1 MTQTLC
7 FLLLSVAPVADDAPP
22 HVRQYL
28 SRCQMAGST
37 AVGLPLPPAKD
48 DMGTL
53 DSDKIAVRKGRG
65 VLVLEVVDADEAI
78 VRAWHPQA
86 ESPRDRPLNED
97 ELTFVDL
104 WLEGIETS
112 DLTAGMPAKLPQ
124 VFHVVGSKVFDTTCG
139 KRSLP
144 LLTPIDVEQYRTK

>member
-7 FLLLSVAPVADDAPP
+7 FLLSLVALVADDAPP
-22 HVRQYL
+22 HVRKYL
-28 SRCQMAGST
+28 ARCQEAGST
-37 AVGLPLPPAKD
+37 VVGLPWPLAKD

-53 DSDKIAVRKGRG
+53 DADKIAVRKGKG

-78 VRAWHPQA
+78 VRAWHPLPDA
-86 ESPRDRPLNED
+86 SRDRPAGED

-104 WLEGIETS
+104 WLEGIDTS
-112 DLTAGMPAKLPQ
+112 GLTAGMAAKLPQ
-124 VFHVVGSKVFDTTCG
+124 VFHVAGSKLFDTTCG

-144 LLTPIDVEQYRTK
+144 LLTPIDVERYRKK

>member
-1 MTQTLC
+1 MTQILC
-7 FLLLSVAPVADDAPP
+7 CLLLSVAPVADDAPP
-22 HVRQYL
+22 HVQRYL
-28 SRCQMAGST
+28 ARCQEAEST

-53 DSDKIAVRKGRG
+53 DAEKIAVRKDRG

-78 VRAWHPQA
+78 VRAWHPLA
-86 ESPRDRPLNED
+86 DSPRDRPPGED

-104 WLEGIETS
+104 WLNGIETS
-112 DLTAGMPAKLPQ
+112 DLTAGMPAKLPH
-124 VFHVVGSKVFDTTCG
+124 VFHVGGSKVFDTTCG

>member
-1 MTQTLC
+1 MSCT
-7 FLLLSVAPVADDAPP
+7 LLLLAASLALIADEAPE
-22 HVRQYL
+22 HVRKFL
-28 SRCQMAGST
+28 ARCQAARSA

-53 DSDKIAVRKGRG
+53 DPDAIAARMGKG

-78 VRAWHPQA
+78 VRVWHPLA
-86 ESPRDRPLNED
+86 DAPRDRPPGVD

-104 WLEGIETS
+104 WLEGIDTS
-112 DLTAGMPAKLPQ
+112 GLTAEMAAKLPQ
-124 VFHVVGSKVFDTTCG
+124 VFHVTGNKLFDTTCG

-144 LLTPIDVEQYRTK
+144 LLTPIDVERYRKK